1 MDDTLTQVLIICAVF
16 AIIFGPLTA
25 RSSNQRQAVTGG
37 VIGHTFHLIAAMASV
52 AILPGI
58 LSALVLGGG
67 FLMMISLG
75 VALLATS
82 AIATLG
88 YAVFEDK

>member
-1 MDDTLTQVLIICAVF
+1 MDATLTQVLIICAVF

-25 RSSNQRQAVTGG
+25 RSSHQRQAVTGG
-37 VIGHTFHLIAAMASV
+37 VIGHAFHLIATMASV

-58 LSALVLGGG
+58 LSALILGGG

-82 AIATLG
+82 VIATLG